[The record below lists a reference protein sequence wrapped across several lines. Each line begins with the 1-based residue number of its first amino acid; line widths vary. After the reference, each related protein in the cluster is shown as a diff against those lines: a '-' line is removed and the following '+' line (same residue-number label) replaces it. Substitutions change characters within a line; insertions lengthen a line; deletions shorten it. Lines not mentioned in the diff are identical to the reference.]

1 MFYTVYKITNHIN
14 NKIYIGKHRTKDL
27 NDKYMGSGK
36 AIYLAIKKYGKENF
50 TKEILFVYDNEQEM
64 NIKEKELVNENF
76 VRSKQSYNISLGGK
90 GGFSPTHDNVTYGK
104 LGGAAY
110 ANRLKID
117 PEFAAKETEK
127 RRKAG
132 LKGCKKGGQGFKKRY
147 DSDPELAEKT
157 LERLKT
163 GSVKGGQGFKY
174 RMETD
179 PEFNERMRVL
189 RRRKRKKKS
198 AVI

>member
-1 MFYTVYKITNHIN
+1 VYKITNHIN

-36 AIYLAIKKYGKENF
+36 AIYTAIKKYGKENF
-50 TKEILFVYDNEQEM
+50 TKQVLFVYDNEQEM
-64 NIKEKELVNENF
+64 NNKEKELVNENF
-76 VRSKQSYNISLGGK
+76 VKSKQSYNIALGGK
-90 GGFSPTHDNVTYGK
+90 GGFSPTHDNVVYGK
-104 LGGAAY
+104 LGGDAY
-110 ANRLKID
+110 ANRLKTD
-117 PEFAAKETEK
+117 AEFAAKETEK

-157 LERLKT
+157 LERLKK
-163 GSVKGGQGFKY
+163 GSAKGGQSYAYK
-174 RMETD
+174 MKTN
-179 PEFNERMRVL
+179 PEFNQEMREL
-189 RRRKRKKKS
+189 RRKKKP